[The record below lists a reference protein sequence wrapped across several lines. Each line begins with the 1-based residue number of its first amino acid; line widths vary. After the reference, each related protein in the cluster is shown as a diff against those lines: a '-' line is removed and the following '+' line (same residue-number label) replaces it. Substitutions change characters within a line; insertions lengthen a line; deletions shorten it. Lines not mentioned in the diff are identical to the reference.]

1 MVPLFNDYLMI
12 INTDID
18 SPYQTY
24 TLAAVKVFFLA
35 RRFLLSF
42 FPSFSK
48 PANTSEKQ
56 LLRSAIRS
64 FVMIAAAVFI
74 ISTHTHTPRRLGYCR
89 LGYLVLGQS
98 LACDRKLKKEEE

>member
-1 MVPLFNDYLMI
+1 MVPLFNDYLVI

-24 TLAAVKVFFLA
+24 TLAAVKVFFLPVVSC
-35 RRFLLSF
+35 FLS

-48 PANTSEKQ
+48 PANTSEKP

-74 ISTHTHTPRRLGYCR
+74 ISTHTH
-89 LGYLVLGQS
+89 QED
-98 LACDRKLKKEEE
+98 LATVVWDI

>member
-42 FPSFSK
+42 FALFLQAGKHFGKTASSIRDTLVR
-48 PANTSEKQ
+48 NDRR
-56 LLRSAIRS
+56 RSLYHIH
-64 FVMIAAAVFI
+64 
-74 ISTHTHTPRRLGYCR
+74 THTH
-89 LGYLVLGQS
+89 QED
-98 LACDRKLKKEEE
+98 LATVVWDI

>member
-12 INTDID
+12 INIDID

-24 TLAAVKVFFLA
+24 TLAAAKVFFLA

-42 FPSFSK
+42 LHSFYK

-64 FVMIAAAVFI
+64 FVMIAAVFI
-74 ISTHTHTPRRLGYCR
+74 ISTHTH
-89 LGYLVLGQS
+89 QED
-98 LACDRKLKKEEE
+98 LATVVWDI